1 MAFPAL
7 TASASLRG
15 PTIPSPGR
23 PTPTPGSI
31 EPQTCSMTKKVLC
44 GGAFL
49 ACGASC
55 YFGPEVCIPCLAAVG
70 GGADCLNCILDW

>member
-1 MAFPAL
+1 MMFPSL

-15 PTIPSPGR
+15 PSSVARGL
-23 PTPTPGSI
+23 PTAPRAAI
-31 EPQTCSMTKKVLC
+31 EPQSCSMTKKVLC